1 MQIFETLIHSVNFKV
16 MCSRCMS
23 TLLFVFHALVSLTGQ
38 NSDELKQK
46 LTRQLPSGERLETI
60 RSLITLLISEDK
72 ALVKSVYLPML
83 HEEVMRSDNKEFAAY
98 EAEVGANLLY
108 LSGQID
114 SALVQYMRAR
124 DLYLTAGKKDK
135 LLTTYCRAGIMYSLK
150 GDYSRALQ
158 IYREVTAAGVD
169 YPDVMA
175 LVNNQLGSVFHYQG
189 VRDSALFYYKKS
201 AVLYGVLKDSAGMMR
216 PMFNSAVLLREEGKE
231 QEALELLMTI
241 KAWRER
247 NKMYRDLYNT
257 VNVISQIYTKMGRYE
272 QALEYAEQA
281 YGYAVRQND
290 DVLKVIS
297 LGNIANVCK
306 ETGEIDRAARYLE
319 QALDFAEST
328 GNTNDILQTMYRL
341 GQLWLNAKRYDLSVE
356 ILEKARTVIAA
367 KGTSRT
373 TPTIL
378 VALGQ
383 AYLMQNKLDEARKYL
398 KTGMGMA
405 ESMGQEHVKNDAT
418 GLMGRVYLRENR
430 PYDAIRAADI
440 SYKSSVKEGFVVNQ
454 IENLSTL
461 YDAYKMVGNYKEA
474 LSAYERYRTL
484 SDSVNSIEQV
494 KQLTV
499 KTQQFEFNLEREKT
513 MAEQRQRESL
523 LQAEIKRNGIIAV
536 AIGVLFLLMLFHF
549 MNSRSKNRIISQKN
563 EELES
568 LNSVKDKLFAI
579 IGHDLRSPVQS
590 LHGLVRKVHYLIDR
604 NEFELLNKLSVQIEQ
619 KVYSTL
625 QLTDNLLIWA
635 QSQRSAVKVKLV
647 SVDMAEILRLTLAPL
662 EPSAQNKQ
670 IELTVDEASFRVD
683 TDSDIVQVIIR
694 NLADNAVKF
703 TKPGGSVRVSS
714 GEFPG
719 GFYVKVSDTG
729 VGMSNEKIA
738 GLFTSEGAGSDSGT
752 MGEMGAGLG
761 FSVVKEM
768 TALLGGEVQVTSVEG
783 EGTTV
788 CIEIK
793 TVAQQISPL

>member
-1 MQIFETLIHSVNFKV
+1 MSARYV
-16 MCSRCMS
+16 S
-23 TLLFVFHALVSLTGQ
+23 TLLFVFHALVSLSGQ
-38 NSDELKQK
+38 NSDALKQK
-46 LTRQLPSGERLETI
+46 LNRQLPSGERLETI

-83 HEEVMRSDNKEFAAY
+83 HEEVLRSGNKEFAAY

-114 SALVQYMRAR
+114 TALVQYMRAR
-124 DLYLTAGKKDK
+124 DLYQTAGKTDK

-158 IYREVTAAGVD
+158 IYREVTVAGVD

-201 AVLYGVLKDSAGMMR
+201 AAQYGVLKDTAGMMR
-216 PMFNSAVLLREEGKE
+216 PMFNSAVLLREEGKDP
-231 QEALELLMTI
+231 EALELLMTI

-257 VNVISQIYTKMGRYE
+257 VNAISQIYTKMGRYG
-272 QALEYAEQA
+272 QALDYAEQA

-290 DVLKVIS
+290 DVLKIIS
-297 LGNIANVCK
+297 LRNIANICS
-306 ETGEIDRAARYLE
+306 ETGEFDRAARYLE
-319 QALDFAEST
+319 QALGFAEST

-356 ILEKARTVIAA
+356 ILEKARGVIAA
-367 KGTSRT
+367 KGNSRI

-383 AYLMQNKLDEARKYL
+383 AYLMQNKLDESRRFL
-398 KTGMGMA
+398 EMGMGMA
-405 ESMGQEHVKNDAT
+405 ESMGQENVKNDAI
-418 GLMGRVYLRENR
+418 GLMGRIYLRENR
-430 PYDAIRAADI
+430 PYDAIRAAGI
-440 SYKSSVKEGFVVNQ
+440 SYKNSVKEGFVVNQ
-454 IENLSTL
+454 IENLATL
-461 YDAYKMVGNYKEA
+461 YDAYKLVGNYKEA

-484 SDSVNSIEQV
+484 NDSVNSIEQV
-494 KQLTV
+494 RQMTV

-513 MAEQRQRESL
+513 TAEQRQRESV
-523 LQAEIKRNGIIAV
+523 LQAEIIRNGIIAV
-536 AIGVLFLLMLFHF
+536 SLGVFFLLVLFLF
-549 MNSRSKNRIISQKN
+549 MNSRSKNRIISQKK

-619 KVYSTL
+619 KVYSML

-635 QSQRSAVKVKLV
+635 QSQRSTVKVKLV
-647 SVDMAEILRLTLAPL
+647 SVDMAEILRRTL
-662 EPSAQNKQ
+662 EPLKPNAQIKQ
-670 IELTVDEASFRVD
+670 IELMVDDASFRVD
-683 TDSDIVQVIIR
+683 TEPDILQVIIR
-694 NLADNAVKF
+694 NLTDNAVKF
-703 TKPGGSVRVSS
+703 TEPGGSVRVCS

-719 GFYVKVSDTG
+719 GYYVEVSDTG
-729 VGMSNEKIA
+729 VGMSDEKIA
-738 GLFTSEGAGSDSGT
+738 GLFTSGGAGSNSGT

-761 FSVVKEM
+761 FLLVKEM
-768 TALLGGEVQVTSVEG
+768 TELLGGKVLVTSVEG
-783 EGTTV
+783 KGTTV
-788 CIEIK
+788 RLELK
-793 TVAQQISPL
+793 TVTQ